1 MRNQYTFDVDGYDI
15 VLEATVRRERPLNPE
30 QYIVEDVELVQV
42 IVKMGDNED
51 ELQWNGKRLW
61 IGGQYIYLDEKAAK
75 KMDSAFL
82 SKVTD
87 EQIIEQYHELS
98 R

>member
-15 VLEATVRRERPLNPE
+15 VLEATVLRERPLDPE
-30 QYIVEDVELVQV
+30 QYIVEDVELIQV
-42 IVKMGDNED
+42 IAKLGDGD

-61 IGGQYIYLDEKAAK
+61 IGGEYIYLDDEAAK
-75 KMDSAFL
+75 KMDAAFL
-82 SKVTD
+82 SKVSD
-87 EQIIEQYHELS
+87 EQIIERYHELS